1 MAAPPAPLDPRA
13 ALDAIGL
20 LPDVEIDIAHAALA
34 FARID
39 APLAKEERAREELSA
54 IARDAVSLARRIDE
68 VDLATRAEAMAG
80 LLVGRYGFR
89 GDRDNYDDPANA
101 NLVRVIEQRKG
112 LPVALGVVW
121 LHAMRAAGWSAHG
134 VDFPAHFLV
143 ALQGKSSQLVID
155 VFDAGTVLDA
165 RDLRALLKRA
175 EGDRAELRPGLLAP
189 MNTRAVLLRLQN
201 NLKTRRLDTGD
212 LQGALICTE
221 DMLRIAPDHAALWRE
236 AALMHQRL
244 DHVGA
249 ALRCYERFLVLVPQ
263 GEAACRVRGVIE
275 ELRSRLT

>member
-20 LPDVEIDIAHAALA
+20 LPDVEIDIAYAALA

-39 APLAKEERAREELSA
+39 APLASVERAREELSA
-54 IARDAVSLARRIDE
+54 IARDAVALTHRIDD
-68 VDLATRAEAMAG
+68 VDLATRAEVMAG

-89 GDRDNYDDPANA
+89 GDRDRYDDPANA
-101 NLVRVIEQRKG
+101 NLIRVVERRKG

-165 RDLRALLKRA
+165 RDLRVLLKRV
-175 EGDRAELRPGLLAP
+175 EGERAELRPGLLAP

-201 NLKTRRLDTGD
+201 NIKARRLDSGD
-212 LQGALICTE
+212 LRGALTCAE

-249 ALRCYERFLVLVPQ
+249 ALRCYEQFLVLVPQ
-263 GEAACRVRGVIE
+263 GEAAGRVRGVIE